1 MLLCLCSSHIKPSFP
16 GRTPPPPPPPVVV
29 ESEQE
34 FEVEQILDL
43 RFIRNRLVK
52 WKGYSISE
60 NYWEPDHFLK
70 SSLDLVKSFHSRYP
84 QNLIPAVNL
93 LRFLPPHLLPSS
105 AGPAPGNSPTL
116 ASAEASLSSSG
127 TSSLASNSTPVFANI
142 AVFTVESS
150 LRQRILDALSVDPIA
165 DEQRRISTTATAIA
179 NSPWS
184 WENGLLLHK
193 NLIYIP
199 QDDAIRLEL
208 LWEHHNSLLAR
219 HYGIAKTYELLS
231 RNYYFPGMLSFIKSY
246 ISTCDLCSCRNAP
259 RHAKCGELS
268 PLPVPSGPWKSISCD
283 FITDLP
289 PSNGWS
295 N

>member
-1 MLLCLCSSHIKPSFP
+1 MLLCLCSRNIKPSFP

-43 RFIRNRLVK
+43 RFIRYRLVK
-52 WKGYSISE
+52 WKCYSISE

-127 TSSLASNSTPVFANI
+127 TSRLASKSMPVFANI
-142 AVFTVESS
+142 AAFAVESS
-150 LRQRILDALSVDPIA
+150 LRQRILD
-165 DEQRRISTTATAIA
+165 
-179 NSPWS
+179 
-184 WENGLLLHK
+184 G
-193 NLIYIP
+193 
-199 QDDAIRLEL
+199 
-208 LWEHHNSLLAR
+208 
-219 HYGIAKTYELLS
+219 
-231 RNYYFPGMLSFIKSY
+231 FPLP
-246 ISTCDLCSCRNAP
+246 LP
-259 RHAKCGELS
+259 LPLS
-268 PLPVPSGPWKSISCD
+268 PPQIHPGLGKMDYFS
-283 FITDLP
+283 TR
-289 PSNGWS
+289 
-295 N
+295 

>member
-1 MLLCLCSSHIKPSFP
+1 MLLCLCSRHIKPSFP

-70 SSLDLVKSFHSRYP
+70 SSLDLVKSVHSRYP

-127 TSSLASNSTPVFANI
+127 TSCLASKSMPVFANI
-142 AVFTVESS
+142 AAFAVESS
-150 LRQRILDALSVDPIA
+150 LRQRILDALSVDPVA
-165 DEQRRISTTATAIA
+165 DEQHRISATTTATATAIA
-179 NSPWS
+179 NSPRS

-208 LWEHHNSLLAR
+208 LQQHHDSPLAG
-219 HYGIAKTYELLS
+219 HFGIAKTHELLS
-231 RNYYFPGMLSFIKSY
+231 RNYYFPRFPGFLQ
-246 ISTCDLCSCRNAP
+246 
-259 RHAKCGELS
+259 
-268 PLPVPSGPWKSISCD
+268 
-283 FITDLP
+283 
-289 PSNGWS
+289 
-295 N
+295 